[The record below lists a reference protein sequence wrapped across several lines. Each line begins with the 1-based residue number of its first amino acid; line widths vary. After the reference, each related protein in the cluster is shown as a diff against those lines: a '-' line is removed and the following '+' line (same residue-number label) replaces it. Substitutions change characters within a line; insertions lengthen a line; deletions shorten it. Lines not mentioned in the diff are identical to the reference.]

1 MFSRIPISYPLY
13 NLYMLQI
20 ILIFALSFENKW
32 TELVQKAEKT
42 VVHIVSLK
50 KNNENPWTNN
60 HSEGSGFMFK
70 IEGSVITNHHIVADS
85 DQIIVSSEN
94 GTVFSAELI
103 GSDPILDIAILKIPT
118 QFWQKPLEFRNLKN
132 KKLLPG
138 EEVMAIG
145 NPFGLSSSVS
155 KGIISAVDRF
165 LDTKNYLKWGLIQT
179 DVATNPGNS
188 GGPMFDSQGHLIG
201 MTSGKLAGEVENINF
216 AIPID
221 KIIYW
226 SEKILENKAIHP
238 MIGLEIKEDYINQD
252 IDSMKKIIKITNMSQ
267 SAKKLIQ
274 KNDIILAIDGNPVNS
289 KSKAFEIVDNL
300 DYPNTIE
307 LLIFRY
313 GVGELRISLNLKPR
327 ALDDRYL

>member
-1 MFSRIPISYPLY
+1 MPISYPLY
-13 NLYMLQI
+13 NLYMLQM
-20 ILIFALSFENKW
+20 ILIFALSLENKW

-50 KNNENPWTNN
+50 KNNDNLLAKN
-60 HSEGSGFMFK
+60 HSEGSGFMFQ
-70 IEGSVITNHHIVADS
+70 IEGSVITNHHIIADS
-85 DQIIVSSEN
+85 DQIIISSED

-103 GSDPILDIAILKIPT
+103 GSDPILDIAILKIPI
-118 QFWQKPLEFRNLKN
+118 QFWKKPLEFRNLKN

-145 NPFGLSSSVS
+145 NPFGLSSSAS

-188 GGPMFDSQGHLIG
+188 GGPMFDSEGRLIG

-238 MIGLEIKEDYINQD
+238 MIGLEVKEDYINQD
-252 IDSMKKIIKITNMSQ
+252 ASSMKKILKITNMSQ
-267 SAKKLIQ
+267 STKNLIS
-274 KNDIILAIDGNPVNS
+274 KNDIILKINGYMIDS
-289 KSKAFEIVDNL
+289 KSRAFEIVDSL

-313 GVGELRISLNLKPR
+313 GVGEIKISLNLKPR
-327 ALDDRYL
+327 ELDDRYL